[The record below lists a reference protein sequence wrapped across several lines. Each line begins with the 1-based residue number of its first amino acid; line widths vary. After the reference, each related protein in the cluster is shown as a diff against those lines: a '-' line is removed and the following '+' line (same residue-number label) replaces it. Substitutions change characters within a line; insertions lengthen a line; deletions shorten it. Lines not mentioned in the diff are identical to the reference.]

1 MKLYNEL
8 CMNALLVV
16 LEEDQIMNAWSYE
29 DEKLTMKWMKFELI
43 YGELCDD
50 VLFSVHTM

>member
-8 CMNALLVV
+8 CMNALLDV